1 MSANSYKL
9 LEPIKVGHVTIKNRL
24 FFAPMGSWYAPP
36 DGYCNQRLIDHYTRM
51 AKGGTGL
58 IIGEFLRVN
67 DSDSAYAANMAILN
81 NRYIYGYAELAE
93 SVKNEGSCFVFQI
106 GHAGGNTRPDQING
120 LTPVGPSPFINIDGI
135 LTREA
140 ASEDIHRI
148 QDDFV
153 STASRLQIAGFDGIE
168 LHCAHGY
175 LLSEFLSPRYNHR
188 TDGYGGSLENRA
200 RMITEIYDRVRT
212 KCGHNFIIGLRVNVN
227 ENFEGHLD
235 GLTMEDVLAFAKIM
249 EARGIDYISCTG
261 ADIINQKAT
270 VPTMYMSRGYNIANA
285 EIVKKAVKV
294 PVLVASGIN
303 IKLGEQVLREG
314 KADMVGMSRG
324 LVADPYLIKKLTEGR
339 IEDIRPCIRGG
350 IGCASH
356 ARFNKT
362 LACEVNPG
370 IGKESVEILA
380 DTPVIKPKKV
390 LVIGGGPGGMEAARL
405 AAHRGHRVTLLEKN
419 REFGGR
425 LIEASIPDFKEDI
438 RPLIAWLKTQLKKE
452 KVDIRLETEATPELI
467 KKEKPDVLIISVGA
481 EYTLPGEV
489 LKDKANLLLPED
501 VTVGKKKVG
510 QRAIV
515 TGGGSIGCD
524 IALYLAESQKKE
536 VTLCTRQDQVM
547 KDYDEILTAI
557 SIRERL
563 AAAGV
568 KIKTGVT
575 LKGFSKGRA
584 TFTDNEG
591 ITWQVEA
598 DSVVVSGGLAPRS
611 EIAAGFD
618 KLAPK
623 VYKVGDCVTV
633 GRIWDAIHTAW
644 RAVLDF

>member
-9 LEPIKVGHVTIKNRL
+9 LEPIKVGHFTIKNRL

-67 DSDSAYAANMAILN
+67 DTDSAYAANMAILN

-93 SVKNEGSCFVFQI
+93 SVKDEGACFVFQI

-120 LTPVGPSPFINIDGI
+120 LTPVGPSPFLNIDGV

-140 ASEDIHRI
+140 TPDDIKRI

-153 STASRLQIAGFDGIE
+153 STAFRLKTAGFDGIE

-212 KCGHNFIIGLRVNVN
+212 ACGRDFIIGVRVNVN

-235 GLTMEDVLAFAKIM
+235 GLIMEDVLAFGRIL
-249 EARGIDYISCTG
+249 ESRGIDYISCTG

-270 VPTMYMSRGYNIANA
+270 VPTMYMPKGYNIANA
-285 EIVKKAVKV
+285 AIVKKAVRV

-303 IKLGEQVLREG
+303 IELGEQVLREG

-324 LVADPYLIKKLTEGR
+324 LVADPELIKKLMEGR

-370 IGKESVEILA
+370 IGKEQIETLA
-380 DTPVIKPKKV
+380 NTPVINPKKV
-390 LVIGGGPGGMEAARL
+390 LVVGGGPGGMEAARL
-405 AAHRGHRVTLLEKN
+405 AAHRGHKVTLLEKTS
-419 REFGGR
+419 ELGGR
-425 LIEASIPDFKEDI
+425 LIEASVPDFKEDI
-438 RPLIAWLKTQLKKE
+438 RPLIIWLKTQLKKE
-452 KVDIRLETEATPELI
+452 NVDIRLGVEATPELI
-467 KKEKPDVLIISVGA
+467 KKENPDVLIISVGA
-481 EYTLPGEV
+481 EYTFPAEIV
-489 LKDKANLLLPED
+489 KDKDNLLLPED
-501 VTVGKKKVG
+501 VTLGKKKIGKKV
-510 QRAIV
+510 IV

-524 IALYLAESQKKE
+524 VALYLAESRKMQ

-568 KIKTGVT
+568 KVKTGVT
-575 LKGFSKGRA
+575 LQGFSGGRA
-584 TFTDNEG
+584 AFTDNEG
-591 ITWQVEA
+591 ITWQMEA
-598 DSVVVSGGLAPRS
+598 DTVIVSGGLAPRS
-611 EIAAGFD
+611 EIASGFD

-623 VYKVGDCVTV
+623 VYKIGDCVRV